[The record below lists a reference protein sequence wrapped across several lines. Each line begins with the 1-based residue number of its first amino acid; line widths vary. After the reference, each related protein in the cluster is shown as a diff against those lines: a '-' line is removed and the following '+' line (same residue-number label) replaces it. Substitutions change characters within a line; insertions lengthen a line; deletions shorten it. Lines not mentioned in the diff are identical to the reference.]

1 MLLNIKT
8 EALKVLCYNGLE
20 IKTEKEKINL
30 IKIYFQATV
39 RNYVENR
46 PRYAGE
52 DFNVTLFN
60 VTLFNV
66 TRNNITLLILNVT

>member
-8 EALKVLCYNGLE
+8 EALKVLCYNDLE

-52 DFNVTLFN
+52 DIN